1 MEDNIL
7 LLLRRLHLIVEQYL
21 GSQMKMQDISPSQG
35 FVLYSL
41 YARRGRAAYASE
53 LHKELGLS
61 KSALSVTLGA
71 LKEKG
76 YLEITSS
83 PADER
88 KKQITLT
95 EKAAALEDRMRTFL
109 FQQQEALCRNIPP
122 PRRDALKKELQTMIA
137 NIHENTQGGIQHGKN
152 TIEAGGGL

>member
-7 LLLRRLHLIVEQYL
+7 LLLRRLHLTLEQYL
-21 GSQMKMQDISPSQG
+21 GTQMKMQDISPSQG
-35 FVLYSL
+35 FVPYSL

-71 LKEKG
+71 LKKKG
-76 YLEITSS
+76 YLVITASL
-83 PADER
+83 ADDR
-88 KKQITLT
+88 KKQIALT
-95 EKAAALEDRMRTFL
+95 EKAAALEDRMRAFL
-109 FQQQEALCRNIPP
+109 SEQQENLCRNIPP

-137 NIHENTQGGIQHGKN
+137 NIHENVQGGIQHG
-152 TIEAGGGL
+152 